1 MKMNLIGAALPALLS
16 VTAPVPLQQ
25 VATAQDPA
33 AIVRRVAAAATLA
46 AQEYRLGVVDG
57 RIVASAEVEEARLFL
72 QEARRTAG
80 DLPPDSRA
88 GPVATLDSLL
98 GLVQR
103 VAPPD
108 SVEIMVRSL
117 AGGLAE
123 RFGVAL
129 DQVPARTP
137 DLARGAD
144 LYRVNCAGCHGDLGR
159 ADGPLAAG
167 LDPVPTKLA
176 DWAALSDQSPL
187 DFYRRVTIGVV
198 GTAMP
203 AFENRLPSADRWAVA
218 LYASTLRLPPASG
231 EVPSRF
237 QSFAMTGGMSD
248 VELLDSLG
256 AARDGGGGGLAELAT
271 VRSHQSRTSA
281 NRAVLAQVRTEID
294 SAYALARVGDPGANG
309 MALSAYMTFEQVE
322 REVRSKNA
330 GLATELEAEFA
341 ALRAAVA
348 QGPGIPLERA
358 RARLSEGLD
367 RVATVLGEGLSPLT
381 LFIQSFVIML
391 REGLE
396 AILIVGALIA
406 FLAKM
411 GAADRRR
418 HVHAGIL
425 AAIVASLL
433 TALALETVFHL
444 SRAHQ
449 EALEGATMVAATAVL
464 FYVSY
469 WLLSKMEVV
478 KWTHFVKSKV
488 HDAVTGGS
496 ALALASAA
504 FLAVYREGFETIL
517 FYKALFIS
525 AGPTGGLAPIVGG
538 MLLGGVLLLGVYI
551 GMSRFGARLPL
562 KPFFAVTSAFLYY
575 MAFVFAGA
583 GLAELQEG
591 GILPLTPV
599 AWAPRVPALGIHP
612 TVETLG
618 AQAALVALALVALIW
633 TFMIEPRRSLAAER
647 RRSGEAV
654 A

>member
-1 MKMNLIGAALPALLS
+1 MNLIGAALSVLLS
-16 VTAPVPLQQ
+16 VPPPVPQQQ
-25 VATAQDPA
+25 VVISEDPA
-33 AIVRRVAAAATLA
+33 AIVRRVAATAALA

-57 RIVASAEVEEARLFL
+57 RIVARAEVEEARLFL
-72 QEARRTAG
+72 QEARRAAAG
-80 DLPPDSRA
+80 LPPDSRA
-88 GPVATLDSLL
+88 GPIPTLDSLL
-98 GLVQR
+98 GLIQR
-103 VAPPD
+103 LAPPD
-108 SVEIMVRSL
+108 TVEARVRSL

-123 RFGVAL
+123 RYGVVL
-129 DQVPARTP
+129 DEVPARTP
-137 DLARGAD
+137 ALASGAE
-144 LYRVNCAGCHGDLGR
+144 LYRANCAGCHGDLGR
-159 ADGPLAAG
+159 GDGPLAAG
-167 LDPVPTKLA
+167 LDPAPANLA
-176 DWAALSDQSPL
+176 DWAALRDQSPL
-187 DFYRRVTIGVV
+187 DFYRRVTVGVV

-203 AFENRLPSADRWAVA
+203 AFEDRLPAADRWAVA

-231 EVPSRF
+231 EAPPRL
-237 QSFAMTGGMSD
+237 QSFAVTGRMSD

-256 AARDGGGGGLAELAT
+256 AGRDSSGGGLARLAT
-271 VRSHQSRTSA
+271 VRSHQSSA
-281 NRAVLAQVRTEID
+281 STNRAVLTQVRAEID
-294 SAYALARVGDPGANG
+294 SASALARVRDPGASG
-309 MALSAYMTFEQVE
+309 MALTAYVTFEQME
-322 REVRSKNA
+322 REVRGKNP
-330 GLATELEAEFA
+330 GLAADLEAEFA
-341 ALRAAVA
+341 ALRAAVV
-348 QGPGIPLERA
+348 QGPGIELERA
-358 RARLSEGLD
+358 RSRLSEGLD
-367 RVATVLGEGLSPLT
+367 RVARVLGEGLSPLN

-406 FLAKM
+406 FLVKM

-425 AAIVASLL
+425 AAIVVSLL
-433 TALALETVFHL
+433 TALALETVFRL
-444 SRAHQ
+444 SPAHQ

-517 FYKALFIS
+517 FYKALIIS
-525 AGPTGGLAPIVGG
+525 AGPSAGLVPIVGG
-538 MLLGGVLLLGVYI
+538 MLLGGVLLLGVYLA
-551 GMSRFGARLPL
+551 MSRFGVRLPL

-583 GLAELQEG
+583 GLSELQEG

-618 AQAALVALALVALIW
+618 AQAALLALALAALIW
-633 TFMIEPRRSLAAER
+633 TFVIEPRRTLAEER
-647 RRSGEAV
+647 RRSSEAV